1 MDNTCTLCTRKIKLC
16 GTDTILTWLFTDLG
30 ADYSIGSF
38 IEQVGGLTDEG
49 FETDCFEIVDNTTE
63 VTDSTIHV
71 GSFYDHSNIGSCED
85 CSESVFDPCDCSVCG
100 EGYVDIGNGQ
110 CKLSTYSPVIPPDN
124 PYVVVPEQWGLYSEL
139 GTRLYSSFNSDGSG
153 TSTLLDT
160 LGVWK
165 ITEADPDTAGVG
177 SGDGP
182 LNRSGIWVL
191 DDDGTPFDPVSEFYY
206 PQDTWIGFTRCIDVD
221 INKSYFVGL
230 GADNDF
236 RLKIN
241 NNTIIDTKSSDYWN
255 NSLQSFVFKQWHLY
269 EITSLLIEGNNVI
282 EVCGNNR
289 SC

>member
-1 MDNTCTLCTRKIKLC
+1 MR
-16 GTDTILTWLFTDLG
+16 
-30 ADYSIGSF
+30 
-38 IEQVGGLTDEG
+38 
-49 FETDCFEIVDNTTE
+49 
-63 VTDSTIHV
+63 
-71 GSFYDHSNIGSCED
+71 
-85 CSESVFDPCDCSVCG
+85 CSVCG

-255 NSLQSFVFKQWHLY
+255 NSL
-269 EITSLLIEGNNVI
+269 SLLFSNSGTFM
-282 EVCGNNR
+282 R
-289 SC
+289 